1 MKNKDELY
9 DRLSSQFN
17 NYPELPES
25 LKKENVVSMLKS
37 TQIEKTTRISFKK
50 ISSIAAVF
58 AIILI
63 SAIAIGRLSFNDINS
78 PTVAEGN
85 ATTAQSSTA
94 YQTPETV
101 SKLKKAKSRE
111 EIEEL
116 ILKNY
121 ENGKG
126 NGTIYTAGDYSKF
139 DSYRGFSQTNNQTLG
154 IDEADIIKNDGRY
167 LYIVG
172 YDKKESYSL
181 RIIDTETMGE
191 VSNTYFYNDDGD
203 TLKLR
208 EIHLKGDKLIA
219 IATIGDDY
227 ISCCNYISNY
237 EPQKTYTIVVD
248 IKDKTKPQILR
259 KTKQDGMYISSRMSD
274 NTLYTVTQYTVIGE
288 NDEQTKK
295 NSVPTIN
302 GCDFYYDCIY
312 IMEDSAISYICLSA
326 YDTSDSGSEISTL
339 AVLGDATNVY
349 CSKNNLYV
357 IGSKL
362 SEDRNDTI
370 SVINSFA
377 LNGSEISFKAQG
389 EVNGYIASQY
399 DLDEYNGTLRI
410 ATDSYNSKKAKDLC
424 SLYVLDSELK
434 TIGKLENIADN
445 ETLESVRYM
454 GDKAYIVTFKNT
466 DPLFII
472 DLKDPTEPKITG
484 EIKLPGYSAYL
495 HPISENLILGIGYI
509 GNDENVDLTSMK
521 VSLFDVSDMSK
532 PKEISSFSQ
541 DNVICCVTNE
551 PKAFIYNEEKNYI
564 ALPVEFYDYNL
575 IGYGCYI
582 ISLENNQ
589 LTLKHK
595 FNHEV
600 DNVYDDLT
608 FIRGAYIGDSFFTI
622 SDDLVYKYSLTDGTK
637 QGEIKAERF

>member
-9 DRLSSQFN
+9 DKLSSQFK

-25 LKKENVVSMLKS
+25 LKKENVVLMLKN
-37 TQIEKTTRISFKK
+37 TQAKKTTKVSFKK
-50 ISSIAAVF
+50 IGSIAAVF
-58 AIILI
+58 AIVLI
-63 SAIAIGRLSFNDINS
+63 SAVAISRIDINS

-85 ATTAQSSTA
+85 NTTAQSSTA
-94 YQTPETV
+94 YQTPEAIGD
-101 SKLKKAKSRE
+101 LKKAQSRE
-111 EIEEL
+111 EIEKL

-121 ENGKG
+121 KNGKA

-154 IDEADIIKNDGRY
+154 IDESDIIKNDGKH

-172 YDKKESYSL
+172 YDKKENYSL
-181 RIIDTETMGE
+181 RIVDTETMS
-191 VSNTYFYNDDGD
+191 VLSNTYFYNDDGD
-203 TLKLR
+203 MLKLR

-219 IATIGDDY
+219 IATIGEDF
-227 ISCCNYISNY
+227 SCCNYMSNY

-248 IKDKTKPQILR
+248 IKDKTKPQIFR
-259 KTKQDGMYISSRMSD
+259 QTQQDGMYVSSRMSD
-274 NTLYTVTQYTVIGE
+274 DILYTVTQYTVIGE

-326 YDTSDSGSEISTL
+326 YDTNDSGSEISTL

-362 SEDRNDTI
+362 SEDRNDKI

-377 LNGSEISFKAQG
+377 LKGSEISFKAQG
-389 EVNGYIASQY
+389 EVNGYISNQY

-410 ATDSYNSKKAKDLC
+410 ATNSYNRKKAKDLC

-445 ETLESVRYM
+445 ETVKSVRYM
-454 GDKAYIVTFKNT
+454 GNKAYIVTFKNT

-484 EIKLPGYSAYL
+484 EIKLPGYSSYL
-495 HPISENLILGIGYI
+495 HPISENIILGIGYD
-509 GNDENVDLTSMK
+509 GDEKSADETSIK
-521 VSLFDVSDMSK
+521 VSLFDVSDMTS
-532 PKEISSFSQ
+532 PKVISTFKQ
-541 DNVICCVTNE
+541 DNVYCCVAQD
-551 PKAFIYNEEKNYI
+551 PKAFIYNEEENYI

-600 DNVYDDLT
+600 NNVYDDLT

-622 SDDLVYKYSLTDGTK
+622 SDDLIYKFSLTDGTK
-637 QGEIKAERF
+637 QGEIKAESF

>member
-1 MKNKDELY
+1 MKKKDELY
-9 DRLSSQFN
+9 DKLSAKFK
-17 NYPELPES
+17 NYPELPEN
-25 LKKENVVSMLKS
+25 LKKENVVLMLKN
-37 TQIEKTTRISFKK
+37 TQTKKATKVSLKK
-50 ISSIAAVF
+50 IGSIAAVF
-58 AIILI
+58 AIVLI
-63 SAIAIGRLSFNDINS
+63 SAVAISRLNFNNINS

-85 ATTAQSSTA
+85 NTTAQSSTA
-94 YQTPETV
+94 YQTPETIGD
-101 SKLKKAKSRE
+101 LKKAQSRE
-111 EIEEL
+111 EIEKL

-121 ENGKG
+121 KDAKA

-154 IDEADIIKNDGRY
+154 IDESDIIKNDGKH

-172 YDKKESYSL
+172 YDKKENYSL
-181 RIIDTETMGE
+181 RIVDTETMS
-191 VSNTYFYNDDGD
+191 VLSNTYFYNDDGD

-208 EIHLKGDKLIA
+208 EIHLKGGKLIA
-219 IATIGDDY
+219 IATIGEDF
-227 ISCCNYISNY
+227 SCCNYMSNY
-237 EPQKTYTIVVD
+237 EPQKTYTIVVN

-259 KTKQDGMYISSRMSD
+259 QTQQDGMYVSSRMSD
-274 NTLYTVTQYTVIGE
+274 DILYTVTQYTVIGE

-326 YDTSDSGSEISTL
+326 YDTNDSGSEISTL

-362 SEDRNDTI
+362 SEDRNDKI

-377 LNGSEISFKAQG
+377 FKGSEISFKAQG
-389 EVNGYIASQY
+389 EVNGYISNQY

-410 ATDSYNSKKAKDLC
+410 ATNSYNRKKAKDLC

-445 ETLESVRYM
+445 ETVKGVRYM
-454 GDKAYIVTFKNT
+454 GNKAYIVTFKNT
-466 DPLFII
+466 DPLYVI
-472 DLKDPTEPKITG
+472 DLKDPSEPKITG
-484 EIKLPGYSAYL
+484 EIKLPGYSSYL
-495 HPISENLILGIGYI
+495 HPISENIILGIGYD
-509 GNDENVDLTSMK
+509 GDEKSADETSIK
-521 VSLFDVSDMSK
+521 VSLFDVSDMTS
-532 PKEISSFSQ
+532 PKVISTFKQ
-541 DNVICCVTNE
+541 DNVYCCVAQD
-551 PKAFIYNEEKNYI
+551 PKAFIYNEEENYI

-600 DNVYDDLT
+600 DNVYVDLT

-622 SDDLVYKYSLTDGTK
+622 SDDLVYKFSLTDGTK
-637 QGEIKAERF
+637 HGEIKAESF